1 MCNEAAHLVDR
12 VLPNVPVR
20 QWVLSLPFELRRLAA
35 FRADVLSAVGRA
47 FVEAIFAEQR
57 KAVGKAG
64 AEAGA
69 ITFVQRF
76 GGSLNLNVHFHVV
89 VIDGVFTFGA
99 DGRARFHEA
108 RPPTPEQIER
118 VARLTYDRALRW
130 LRKHGHLDERDVA
143 ERSTEPAAQTAI
155 DACAAVALRGG
166 TFEHRGADRTDA
178 GTERVPDEARFERR
192 PGPFTAE
199 HDGFNVQA
207 AVRIA
212 AEDDEGRERLLRY
225 CARPAF
231 ALERLELLA
240 DGRVAYRLKV
250 PTRRATHRLMT
261 PVEFLARL
269 AALVPPPRYP
279 LVRYH
284 GVLAPHSKR
293 RASVVPRRPSTA
305 ATTRCTSTASAP
317 APPASSSAATAAPV
331 EPREATSPPRPQQQA
346 LAFVPASSALPTWPP
361 PCANAP
367 PRPAPV
373 TRTARI
379 DVEVGVL
386 GVNVITIRHA
396 ARLLDGLLIATSPR
410 LDWARLLRRTY
421 EVDVLAC
428 PACHGRLRPLAA
440 ITDPAAIRRVLDH
453 LGSDRG
459 DASEHQRPDARGPP
473 RRAHPGELAP

>member
-35 FRADVLSAVGRA
+35 FRADVLSALGRA
-47 FVEAIFAEQR
+47 FVEAIVAEQR

-89 VIDGVFTFGA
+89 VIDGVFTFDA

-108 RPPTPEQIER
+108 RPPTPEQIDR
-118 VARLTYDRALRW
+118 VARRTYDRALRW
-130 LRKHGHLDERDVA
+130 LRKHAHLDERGVA

-155 DACAAVALRGG
+155 DACAAVARRGG
-166 TFEHRGADRTDA
+166 TFEHRGAGRTDA
-178 GTERVPDEARFERR
+178 GTERAPDEARFERR

-212 AEDDEGRERLLRY
+212 AEEDEARERLLRY

-231 ALERLELLA
+231 AHERLELTA
-240 DGRVAYRLKV
+240 DGRVAFRLKV

-293 RASVVPRRPSTA
+293 RSAVVPRRPSTA
-305 ATTRCTSTASAP
+305 VTTTCTSTASAP
-317 APPASSSAATAAPV
+317 APPASSAPATARPV
-331 EPREATSPPRPQQQA
+331 EPRKTASPPRPQQQA
-346 LAFVPASSALPTWPP
+346 LTFVAASSAL
-361 PCANAP
+361 ALS
-367 PRPAPV
+367 PAPRLSPPSAPARV
-373 TRTARI
+373 TKVVGI
-379 DVEVGVL
+379 DVEVGML
-386 GVNVITIRHA
+386 GVNVITVRHA
-396 ARLLDGLLIATSPR
+396 ARLLDGLLLATSPR

-428 PACHGRLRPLAA
+428 PACHGRLRSLAA
-440 ITDPAAIRRVLDH
+440 ITDPAAIRRILDH
-453 LGSDRG
+453 LGIDRG
-459 DASEHQRPDARGPP
+459 AAPDGQRPDARGPP
-473 RRAHPGELAP
+473 RRTDPGELSP